1 LEFVILVGSS
11 KHGNILPHKFLA
23 QKERKAF
30 YVCFVGIDAN
40 ILSYQ
45 PEKEQK
51 GILSGKAK
59 AL

>member
-23 QKERKAF
+23 KKKEKHSM
-30 YVCFVGIDAN
+30 YVFVGIDAN

-51 GILSGKAK
+51 GNLSGKAK

>member
-1 LEFVILVGSS
+1 M
-11 KHGNILPHKFLA
+11 
-23 QKERKAF
+23 
-30 YVCFVGIDAN
+30 FVGIDAN

-51 GILSGKAK
+51 GNLSGKAK